1 MDDDALYCARC
12 GLYRGATVRG
22 EAPLNFD
29 KEDDTPNF
37 DQDEAEVAPLNFDKD
52 DEEVAPLDF
61 GKDEDAP
68 LNFDKDD
75 EVEETPLDFEKDE
88 DAPLNFDKDDEDEE
102 TPPPPPQR
110 RWNQESTQAS
120 PTFASQE
127 RRTSETPRDERTFP
141 NGDANRPSEEPDY
154 APKNF
159 ADALVVCVG
168 KKYCVFQGRAGRSE
182 YWMFYAWQWILAFVT
197 TLLTGAP
204 FLAALAL
211 IVPAFA
217 ALARRLHDAG
227 YSARHLLWAA
237 APVAGWVV
245 LLVLALQPS
254 TPGPNRFGS
263 RPTKPPRGSANGRAV

>member
-12 GLYRGATVRG
+12 GLYSGATVRVD
-22 EAPLNFD
+22 ARNFD
-29 KEDDTPNF
+29 KNEDEPLDF
-37 DQDEAEVAPLNFDKD
+37 DKDEDAPLEFDKAVDAPLDFDKD
-52 DEEVAPLDF
+52 D
-61 GKDEDAP
+61 DAP

-75 EVEETPLDFEKDE
+75 E
-88 DAPLNFDKDDEDEE
+88 EDEE

-110 RWNQESTQAS
+110 RWNDEPQTSPKNQETQAP
-120 PTFASQE
+120 PTFAAKE
-127 RRTSETPRDERTFP
+127 NRTPETPRDERTLL

-159 ADALVVCVG
+159 ADALIVCVG

-204 FLAALAL
+204 LLAALAL

-217 ALARRLHDAG
+217 ALARRLHDAD

-237 APVAGWVV
+237 APVAGWVI
-245 LLVLALQPS
+245 LLVLTLQPS

-263 RPTKPPRGSANGRAV
+263 RPTKPPRRFANGRAL